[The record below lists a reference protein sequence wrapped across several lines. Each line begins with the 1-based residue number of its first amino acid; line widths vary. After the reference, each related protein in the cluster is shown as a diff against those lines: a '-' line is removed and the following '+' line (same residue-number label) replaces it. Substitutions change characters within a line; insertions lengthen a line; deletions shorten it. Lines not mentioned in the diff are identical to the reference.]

1 MAIKAKASLSQS
13 NGRPGWCVIFRHPL
27 RMGNNGR
34 PGLRVRRGLGTSDE
48 GEANRLVSEL
58 NEILS
63 DETLWS
69 PSAKDLA
76 LTRYSPVAVAAFYDG
91 VAPAT
96 RDLRSI
102 RDSII
107 PLPTREDGYTKA
119 LLLGPTGA
127 GKTTVLRQ
135 LIGTDPD
142 EERFPSTS
150 ASRTTICNTEIVIA
164 EGPFRAAVTFQP
176 RDHIRLLVEE
186 CIMEAALA
194 KLDAKPDDAVLSR
207 LLEHKD
213 MRFRLAYILGSARTV
228 PTIDTAEEED
238 EDDDTRTAPA
248 GSALPPEEQTIN
260 RERLFQIL
268 EKIGSITKT
277 ATISIQDAFADLSD
291 EQRKKEW
298 DAIQELFEES
308 LQEQKE
314 FHDLVDELVDIIEE
328 RFAFVA
334 SDGVISRGD
343 DGWPISWN
351 CVSNDRKGFLK
362 FVNRFSSNY
371 APQFGR
377 LLTPVVEGIRV
388 AGKFVPE
395 WQEAGNQM
403 PFVLFDGEGL
413 GHTTETATSI
423 STNVTAIFKDVDV
436 IVIVDNAAQPLQAAT
451 TAAIKT
457 VAVSGHVGKLL
468 LCFTH
473 FEEVKG
479 VNLPGIPER
488 KKHVL
493 NSLENAISSMGESL
507 GRQAENTLR
516 ENTEGRAF
524 FLSKIH
530 KAIPETAK
538 GTRKELFSLI
548 EGIKSLGAP
557 KRLAEATPIYDSAN
571 LVLGIH
577 RAISE
582 FHRPWNARLGF
593 VADATFRREH
603 WSAIK
608 ALTRRLGVLGEDE
621 YGDLRPVADLIIRL
635 QEEIGKFVLNPLR
648 WEGANATDVEKS
660 AILETIKQ
668 SVFSRLH
675 EFSTQQLFAHRIM
688 EWSHAYARR
697 GKGSTAVRAN
707 DIRGIY
713 EESVPRIGTVPD
725 ERGSTFLSELR
736 CLVKEAI
743 AEHRGTVSDS

>member
-1 MAIKAKASLSQS
+1 VA
-13 NGRPGWCVIFRHPL
+13 
-27 RMGNNGR
+27 
-34 PGLRVRRGLGTSDE
+34 D
-48 GEANRLVSEL
+48 L
-58 NEILS
+58 NEILF
-63 DETLWS
+63 DESLWS

-76 LTRYSPVAVAAFYDG
+76 ASRYSPVAVAAFYDG
-91 VAPAT
+91 IAPAT

-107 PLPTREDGYTKA
+107 PLPTRDDGYTKA

-150 ASRTTICNTEIVIA
+150 ASRTTICNTEIVIT

-194 KLDAKPDDAVLSR
+194 KLDGKPDDAVLSR

-213 MRFRLAYILGSARTV
+213 MRFRLAYILGSARPVTD
-228 PTIDTAEEED
+228 IETAED
-238 EDDDTRTAPA
+238 EDDDDGSRTAPA
-248 GSALPPEEQTIN
+248 GSALPIEEQALN
-260 RERLFQIL
+260 RERLLRIL
-268 EKIGSITKT
+268 AEIGSISSA
-277 ATISIQDAFADLSD
+277 ATILIHEAFDDLSD

-308 LQEQKE
+308 VQELKE
-314 FHDLVDELVDIIEE
+314 FHDLVDSLVDDIEE
-328 RFAFVA
+328 RFAFVEN
-334 SDGVISRGD
+334 DGEIVRGN
-343 DGWPISWN
+343 DGWPISWK
-351 CVSNDRKGFLK
+351 CTSDDRKGFLK
-362 FVNRFSSNY
+362 LVNRFSSNY

-395 WQEAGNQM
+395 WIEEGSEM

-423 STNVTAIFKDVDV
+423 STNVTAIFKDVDA
-436 IVIVDNAAQPLQAAT
+436 IVVVDNAAQPLQAAT

-479 VNLPGIPER
+479 VNLPGVPER

-530 KAIPETAK
+530 KTIPEKSK
-538 GTRKELFSLI
+538 GTRKELFALI
-548 EGIKSLGAP
+548 EGMKSLGAP
-557 KRLAEATPIYDSAN
+557 KRLAEATPIYDSTN

-577 RAISE
+577 RAVFE

-593 VADATFRREH
+593 VADATFRRSH
-603 WSAIK
+603 WATIK
-608 ALTRRLGVLGEDE
+608 ALARRLGVLGKDE
-621 YGDLRPVADLIIRL
+621 YGDLMPVADLIIRL
-635 QEEIGKFVLNPLR
+635 QEEIGKFILNPLR
-648 WEGANATDVEKS
+648 WEGKCATDEEKS
-660 AILETIKQ
+660 ATLETIKQ

-675 EFSTQQLFAHRIM
+675 EFSRQQLFAHRIM
-688 EWSHAYARR
+688 EWANAYARH
-697 GKGSTAVRAN
+697 GKGSTVERAY

-713 EESVPRIGTVPD
+713 EESVPLIGTTPS
-725 ERGSTFLSELR
+725 ERGSTFLAELR
-736 CLVKEAI
+736 NLVKEAVS
-743 AEHRGTVSDS
+743 EHRGTVADS